1 MILMIIR
8 SSLYG
13 VCTAHLQIGQIGDCH
28 PLGRGDALGI
38 LHHYYHV
45 GNSVIIAMDFP
56 FFCGW
61 IFSQVVRKDNSAAI
75 ANPLWV
81 VARVSSGG
89 SWLAVTESS

>member
-1 MILMIIR
+1 MALLC
-8 SSLYG
+8 S
-13 VCTAHLQIGQIGDCH
+13 AHLQIGQIGDCH

-38 LHHYYHV
+38 LRHYYHV
-45 GNSVIIAMDFP
+45 GNSVIIAMAFP
-56 FFCGW
+56 FSVDG
-61 IFSQVVRKDNSAAI
+61 FSQVVRKDNSAAI